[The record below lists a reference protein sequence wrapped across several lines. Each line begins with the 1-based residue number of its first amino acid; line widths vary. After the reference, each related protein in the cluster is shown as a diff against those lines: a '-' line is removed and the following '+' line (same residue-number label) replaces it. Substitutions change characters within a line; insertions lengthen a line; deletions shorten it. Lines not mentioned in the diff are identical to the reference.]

1 MINMRWF
8 AVNIRTFLLA
18 FVLGVAVWVSAVSSA
33 DPDEV
38 RAYPTPI
45 PLEIIGQDPSL
56 ILTSELPAT
65 VDVTLRAPQ
74 SVWALLEIQENAV
87 RAILDLSGLS
97 AGEHDVKIQIQV
109 TLHPTQIVLANP
121 ETVTVKLEPLA
132 TKTLP
137 VSLSLSGQ
145 PAAGYQAGEATK
157 DVGEVSITGPESIV
171 NDAIRARAMINLD
184 GVRESI
190 SESTQVQIINSTNE
204 VLRGLTVQP
213 ETTLVTVPISQQGG
227 FRDVAVKVVVH
238 GQVAIGYRLENIS
251 VFPPVVT
258 VFANDPTVVNAL
270 PGVVETQP
278 LDLQDAKE
286 DISTRLSLDL
296 PTDITMVGAQTVQV
310 QVSISPIQTSLTL
323 LNQPINVVGL
333 GEGLSAQIFP
343 QTVDVI
349 VSGPLPILDVL
360 TTNDITITV
369 NVADLSVG
377 TYQIKPDVEI
387 LNSNVLVESI
397 LPETVEVVLSIQGTP
412 TPTPFPSTPGP

>member
-1 MINMRWF
+1 MRWL
-8 AVNIRTFLLA
+8 AINIRTFLLA

-65 VDVTLRAPQ
+65 VEVTLRAPQ
-74 SVWALLEIQENAV
+74 SVWALLETQENAV
-87 RAILDLSGLS
+87 RAILDLAGLS
-97 AGEHDVKIQIQV
+97 AGEHKVNIQIQV
-109 TLHPTQIVLANP
+109 TLRPTQIVLANP
-121 ETVTVKLEPLA
+121 EAVTVKLEPLA

-145 PAAGYQAGEATK
+145 PAAGYQAGEASK
-157 DVGEVSITGPESIV
+157 DVVQVSITGPESIV

-184 GVRESI
+184 GARESI
-190 SESTQVQIINSTNE
+190 SETAQVQIINSTNE
-204 VLRGLTVQP
+204 VLRGVTVQP
-213 ETTLVTVPISQQGG
+213 ETTLVNVPISQQGG
-227 FRDVAVKVVVH
+227 FRDVAVKVVVR

-258 VFANDPTVVNAL
+258 VFANDPTAVSAL

-296 PTDITMVGAQTVQV
+296 PADITMVGPQTVQV

-333 GEGLSAQIFP
+333 AEGLSAQTFP

-349 VSGPLPILDVL
+349 VSGPLPVLDVL
-360 TTNDITITV
+360 TTDDITITV
-369 NVADLSVG
+369 NVADLSIG

-397 LPETVEVVLSIQGTP
+397 LPETVEVVLTIQGTP
-412 TPTPFPSTPGP
+412 TPTAFPSTPGP

>member
-1 MINMRWF
+1 MRLF
-8 AVNIRTFLLA
+8 ATNIRTFLLA
-18 FVLGVAVWVSAVSSA
+18 FVLSVAVWVSAVSSA

-74 SVWALLEIQENAV
+74 SVWALLETQQNAV

-97 AGEHDVKIQIQV
+97 AGEHTVNIQVQV
-109 TLHPTQIVLANP
+109 TLHPTQIVLTNP

-145 PAAGYQAGEATK
+145 PAAGYQTGEATR
-157 DVGEVSITGPESIV
+157 DVTEVSITGPESIV
-171 NDAIRARAMINLD
+171 NDAIRARAVVNLD

-190 SESTQVQIINSTNE
+190 NESVQIQIINSTNE
-204 VLRGLTVQP
+204 PLRGLTVQP
-213 ETTLVTVPISQQGG
+213 DTTLVDVPVSQQGG

-258 VFANDPTVVNAL
+258 VFANDPAIVNAL

-296 PTDITMVGAQTVQV
+296 PPDITIVGPQTVQI

-323 LNQPINVVGL
+323 LNQPINVIGL
-333 GEGLSAQIFP
+333 AEGLSAQTFP

-349 VSGPLPILDVL
+349 VSGPLPVLDVL
-360 TTNDITITV
+360 TTEDINIVV
-369 NVADLSVG
+369 NVADLGIG
-377 TYQIKPDVEI
+377 TYQIKPDVAK
-387 LNSNVLVESI
+387 LNSNVTVESI
-397 LPETVEVVLSIQGTP
+397 LPETVEVVITVQGTP
-412 TPTPFPSTPGP
+412 TPTPFPATPGP